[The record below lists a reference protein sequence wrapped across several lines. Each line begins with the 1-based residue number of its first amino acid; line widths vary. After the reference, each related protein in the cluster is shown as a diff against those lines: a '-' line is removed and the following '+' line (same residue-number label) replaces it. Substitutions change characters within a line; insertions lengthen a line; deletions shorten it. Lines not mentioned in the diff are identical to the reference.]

1 MKDSDDTVEIR
12 GPRVYTVSM
21 LTAEIRDLLETRFP
35 FIWVEGE
42 LSNVSTPASGHCY
55 MVLKDSSAQIRAV
68 MFRPRVRT
76 LRFHAEDGMK
86 VIAQGRVGLYEPRG
100 EYQLILDYLEPLGV
114 GALALAYEQLK
125 KKLAA
130 EGLFREDV
138 KRSVPFLPSHVA
150 VITSPT
156 GAAVRDFLN
165 VIQRRFAN
173 IRITVVPVRVQGD
186 RAAGEII
193 EAIETVN
200 RHLEADVIVLARGG
214 GSLEDLWPFNEEGLA
229 RAIRSSRIPIVSAV
243 GHEVDTTIADLAA
256 DLRAPTPSA
265 AAELL
270 VAEKEALA
278 KQILDLGD
286 RLRSALKGDL
296 LRKRERLVHM
306 GALVR
311 DPRKAI
317 QQSWIRLDELAD
329 RLLRNQAFLLRENA
343 SRLSTASSILR
354 RNGPQRRIQGLRQEL
369 GFLSHSLK
377 AGFMHKL
384 FTCRST
390 QASLQGRLKSLDPHG
405 VLRRGYSITRILPEG
420 RILKEA
426 EEAHKGDRVE
436 VTLSRGGIQCIIDKI
451 YTP

>member
-1 MKDSDDTVEIR
+1 MKDADEPVEIR

-21 LTAEIRDLLETRFP
+21 LTAEIRDLLEARFP

-55 MVLKDSSAQIRAV
+55 MVIKDDYAQIRAV

-76 LRFHAEDGMK
+76 LRFRAEDGMK

-130 EGLFREDV
+130 EGLFREEI
-138 KRSVPFLPSHVA
+138 KRPIPFLPSHVA

-173 IRITVVPVRVQGD
+173 IRITVVPVRVQGE
-186 RAAGEII
+186 RAANEIV
-193 EAIETVN
+193 EAIEIVN
-200 RHLEADVIVLARGG
+200 RHLKADVIVLTRGG
-214 GSLEDLWPFNEEGLA
+214 GSLEDLWPFNEESLA
-229 RAIRSSRIPIVSAV
+229 RAVRSSRIPVVSAV
-243 GHEVDTTIADLAA
+243 GHEIDTTIADLAA

-270 VAEKEALA
+270 AAEKEALV
-278 KQILDLGD
+278 KRVQDMGV
-286 RLRSALKGDL
+286 RLRSALKGSL
-296 LRKRERLVHM
+296 LIRRERLVHL
-306 GALVR
+306 GARVR

-317 QQSWIRLDELAD
+317 QQSWMRLDELAD
-329 RLLRNQAFLLRENA
+329 RLIRSQSFLLREKA
-343 SRLSTASSILR
+343 AGLSTASAILR
-354 RNGPQRRIQGLRQEL
+354 RNGPQNRIQGLRQEL
-369 GFLSHSLK
+369 GFLS
-377 AGFMHKL
+377 
-384 FTCRST
+384 RST
-390 QASLQGRLKSLDPHG
+390 RAGLIHTLSTHRSALSSLHGRLKGLDPHG
-405 VLRRGYSITRILPEG
+405 VLQRGYSITRTIPEG

-426 EEAHKGDRVE
+426 KEARKGDRVE
-436 VTLSRGGIQCIIDKI
+436 VTLARGSVQCLIDKT
-451 YTP
+451 YTQ

>member
-1 MKDSDDTVEIR
+1 MRDADEPVEIR
-12 GPRVYTVSM
+12 GPRVYSVSM

-55 MVLKDSSAQIRAV
+55 MVLKDESAQIRAV

-76 LRFHAEDGMK
+76 LRFRAEDGMK
-86 VIAQGRVGLYEPRG
+86 VIAQGRVGVYEPRG

-130 EGLFREDV
+130 EGLFREEI
-138 KRSVPFLPSHVA
+138 KRPIPFLPSHVA

-165 VIQRRFAN
+165 VILRRFTN

-186 RAAGEII
+186 RAATEII

-200 RHLEADVIVLARGG
+200 RHLGADVIVLTRGG
-214 GSLEDLWPFNEEGLA
+214 GSLEDLWPFNEEGVA
-229 RAIRSSRIPIVSAV
+229 RAIRSSIIPIVSAV

-270 VAEKEALA
+270 VAEKETLA
-278 KQILDLGD
+278 RSIQDLAG
-286 RLRSALKGDL
+286 RLRSTLKGDL
-296 LRKRERLVHM
+296 LRRREHLINL
-306 GALVR
+306 GARVR
-311 DPRKAI
+311 DPRKTI
-317 QQSWIRLDELAD
+317 QQYWMRLDDLAD
-329 RLLRNQAFLLRENA
+329 RLVRNQSFLLRESAARLHNA
-343 SRLSTASSILR
+343 SGILR
-354 RNGPQRRIQGLRQEL
+354 RNGPRNRIQGLRQEL
-369 GFLSHSLK
+369 GFRRHSLL
-377 AGFMHKL
+377 AGLYRTLSTH
-384 FTCRST
+384 RSLLT
-390 QASLQGRLKSLDPHG
+390 SREGRLKGLDPHG
-405 VLRRGYSITRILPEG
+405 VLRRGYSITRALPEG
-420 RILKEA
+420 RVLKDA
-426 EEAHKGDRVE
+426 SDADMGDRVE
-436 VTLSRGGIQCIIDKI
+436 VTLARGAIQCLIDKI
-451 YTP
+451 HTP

>member
-1 MKDSDDTVEIR
+1 MKDTDDTVESR

-42 LSNVSTPASGHCY
+42 LSNVSIPASGHCY
-55 MVLKDSSAQIRAV
+55 MVLKDESAQVRAV

-76 LRFHAEDGMK
+76 LRFRAEDGMK
-86 VIAQGRVGLYEPRG
+86 VIAQGRVGVYEPRG
-100 EYQLILDYLEPLGV
+100 EYQLILDYLEPMGV

-130 EGLFREDV
+130 EGLFREEI
-138 KRSVPFLPSHVA
+138 KRPIPFLPVHVA

-186 RAAGEII
+186 RAASDIM

-200 RHLEADVIVLARGG
+200 RHLEADVIVLTRGG

-229 RAIRSSRIPIVSAV
+229 RAIRSSRIPVVSAV

-270 VAEKEALA
+270 AAEKEALA
-278 KQILDLGD
+278 KRILDLND
-286 RLRSALKGDL
+286 RLRSALKAGL
-296 LRKRERLVHM
+296 MRRRERLGHL
-306 GALVR
+306 GARVR

-317 QQSWIRLDELAD
+317 QQSWMRLDDLAD
-329 RLLRNQAFLLRENA
+329 RLIRNQAFLLRENA
-343 SRLSTASSILR
+343 ARLSTASANLR
-354 RNGPQRRIQGLRQEL
+354 RNRPQNRIQGLRQEL
-369 GFLSHSLK
+369 GFLSHSLR
-377 AGFMHKL
+377 AGLMRTLSTH
-384 FTCRST
+384 RS
-390 QASLQGRLKSLDPHG
+390 ALSSLQGRLKGLDPYG
-405 VLRRGYSITRILPEG
+405 VLRRGYSITRTLPEG
-420 RILKEA
+420 RVLKEA
-426 EEAHKGDRVE
+426 EEARKGDRVE
-436 VTLSRGGIQCIIDKI
+436 VTLAQGAIQCLIDKT